1 MLKSYVAF
9 DVETTGL
16 DPVENEVIEIGALKV
31 RQGKVVD
38 RFMEFIKPSCPIPPK
53 ITGLTGI
60 CDAMVASARTRD
72 QVIPDFLEFCRDDVL
87 IGHNILFDYG
97 FIKMGAEALGYA
109 FVRDGIDTLKIA
121 RAVHRDL
128 PSRSLGEL
136 CDHYQIE
143 NAAAHRAYHDAL
155 ATAKL
160 YQTMAHY
167 YEETEPLV
175 FRPAPLV
182 YVGKPSPKATKKQ
195 LDLLM
200 RLTKQRKLAQDW
212 DPETL
217 TVAEASKRIERI
229 LSR

>member
-1 MLKSYVAF
+1 ML
-9 DVETTGL
+9 
-16 DPVENEVIEIGALKV
+16 
-31 RQGKVVD
+31 
-38 RFMEFIKPSCPIPPK
+38 
-53 ITGLTGI
+53 
-60 CDAMVASARTRD
+60 
-72 QVIPDFLEFCRDDVL
+72 
-87 IGHNILFDYG
+87 
-97 FIKMGAEALGYA
+97 

-175 FRPAPLV
+175 FRPAPFSIC
-182 YVGKPSPKATKKQ
+182 GKTESKGHEKTAGSVDASDKA
-195 LDLLM
+195 
-200 RLTKQRKLAQDW
+200 
-212 DPETL
+212 E
-217 TVAEASKRIERI
+217 EAGTGLGPGDTDGCRGLQKD
-229 LSR
+229 